1 MRLSTLSLVLLLTV
15 STTAFAAEPLQL
27 LYQDRPPYYVS
38 NADGSKGGLV
48 SGPVE
53 KALKAAGIPFTW
65 VARSGKGQMA
75 AIRRGGAAV
84 CSPGWFRKP
93 EREVFAKFSDPVY
106 RDRPQVVITQADNR
120 GVFEHR
126 TLAALFADKGLR
138 FGVKAGYSYGPFAD
152 DLIAAQSPPVVRTT
166 QDVGGMVRM
175 LLGRRFD
182 YILAA
187 PEEFESLADR
197 LGIAGEDIAAIE
209 MTDIPPGN
217 ARYLMCSKDVTD
229 EIIGKFN
236 TALAAGR

>member
-1 MRLSTLSLVLLLTV
+1 
-15 STTAFAAEPLQL
+15 
-27 LYQDRPPYYVS
+27 
-38 NADGSKGGLV
+38 
-48 SGPVE
+48 
-53 KALKAAGIPFTW
+53 
-65 VARSGKGQMA
+65 
-75 AIRRGGAAV
+75 
-84 CSPGWFRKP
+84 
-93 EREVFAKFSDPVY
+93 
-106 RDRPQVVITQADNR
+106 
-120 GVFEHR
+120 
-126 TLAALFADKGLR
+126 
-138 FGVKAGYSYGPFAD
+138 
-152 DLIAAQSPPVVRTT
+152 VVRTT